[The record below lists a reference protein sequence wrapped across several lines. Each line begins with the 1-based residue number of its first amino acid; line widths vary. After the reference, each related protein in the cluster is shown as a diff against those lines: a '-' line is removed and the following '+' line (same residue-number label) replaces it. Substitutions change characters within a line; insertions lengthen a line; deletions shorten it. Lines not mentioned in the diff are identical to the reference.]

1 MKKST
6 NDKIKKE
13 FLNCILRTI
22 DRIRDAKGTNR
33 PFHTRLLSREI
44 LRASLFERSFSTSFG
59 QRVIEKI
66 SNILAADVD
75 KTTEVENQKIINI
88 KMAQETINSI
98 DKHLQSLRENRMKKP
113 NWNSDFKSIKRSTE
127 NLVSIRIIND
137 LWFVRNGV
145 EYFFSIK
152 TVKPNIDQT
161 EKAKKDILTL
171 KVFNNK
177 YCPFFALPYNPYGE
191 NKNDYNHTPPF
202 AIFDMINDNV
212 VLIGREY
219 WDMLGGTG
227 TYQKILQIADEVGL
241 ETKEHLKKLKQ

>member
-1 MKKST
+1 M
-6 NDKIKKE
+6 
-13 FLNCILRTI
+13 
-22 DRIRDAKGTNR
+22 
-33 PFHTRLLSREI
+33 
-44 LRASLFERSFSTSFG
+44 
-59 QRVIEKI
+59 
-66 SNILAADVD
+66 
-75 KTTEVENQKIINI
+75 
-88 KMAQETINSI
+88 
-98 DKHLQSLRENRMKKP
+98 
-113 NWNSDFKSIKRSTE
+113 
-127 NLVSIRIIND
+127 
-137 LWFVRNGV
+137 WFVRNGV

-202 AIFDMINDNV
+202 TIFDMINDNV

-227 TYQKILQIADEVGL
+227 TYKKILQIADEVGL
-241 ETKEHLKKLKQ
+241 ETKKHLKKLKK